1 MRKKFMIAE
10 QLQKI
15 WKLIPLGVLFF
26 FFFTILKSLTL
37 SLSNCIAFSI
47 ATILLLLIPHLLKKT
62 KLKEKINQWSPQT
75 IKVLFRFLLLVHLIF
90 MVLFSLL
97 FISEPRNDL
106 GTIYHSALEI
116 VENGKINTEI
126 DENTSCYHFYG
137 YSNNDYFN
145 NCQNN
150 IMLLLILTL
159 LYKVMS
165 LLGFALTL
173 EGTLLISQFFNILCI
188 ELAIWIG
195 LKILQKKEDPFTS
208 FIYFILSFFFLP
220 YFINAFRFYTDTIV
234 LPFSMLLIYL
244 FISIDEQKDNQKKRI
259 FSWIGMGLLAFL
271 AIQIKQSAGIIVV
284 AMFLFLLFQKRKRDL
299 LHFCTILLPILFLL
313 MALFQ
318 FWIHHTSWI
327 DMSREEWIKFP
338 TAHWIS
344 LGMTK
349 SGSYN
354 QDLVNL
360 LLEHETTV
368 EQKEQIVLQVLKQQ
382 LDSYESMGDFLDF
395 EFEKAVTTW
404 CSGTY
409 YQNSH
414 LTWFYTPNIFQ
425 EFLLSDGKYFET
437 FSIVLKT
444 YSFFLLV
451 CFLQISIQQLKEK
464 NCPNHVFYS
473 LIILGLALFLSFW
486 ETKSRYLLSFVPIFL
501 LLVSD
506 HLAKMDRE

>member
-1 MRKKFMIAE
+1 MLTQYLNR
-10 QLQKI
+10 I
-15 WKLIPLGVLFF
+15 WKLVPFGIFVF
-26 FFFTILKSLTL
+26 FFFTIFKAL
-37 SLSNCIAFSI
+37 SDNLSNIIAFSI
-47 ATILLLLIPHLLKKT
+47 AVLLLLTLPMFLKKT
-62 KLKEKINQWSPQT
+62 HLKEKINNLPT
-75 IKVLFRFLLLVHLIF
+75 RTTKILFRTFLLLHILF
-90 MVLFSLL
+90 MILFSLL

-159 LYKVMS
+159 LYQMMS
-165 LLGFALTL
+165 LFGFALTL

-338 TAHWIS
+338 TVHWIS

-349 SGSYN
+349 SGSYS

-360 LLEHETTV
+360 QLEHETTV
-368 EQKEQIVLQVLKQQ
+368 EQKEEIVLQILKQQ
-382 LDSYESMGDFLDF
+382 LSSYENMG
-395 EFEKAVTTW
+395 EF
-404 CSGTY
+404 
-409 YQNSH
+409 
-414 LTWFYTPNIFQ
+414 
-425 EFLLSDGKYFET
+425 
-437 FSIVLKT
+437 
-444 YSFFLLV
+444 
-451 CFLQISIQQLKEK
+451 
-464 NCPNHVFYS
+464 
-473 LIILGLALFLSFW
+473 
-486 ETKSRYLLSFVPIFL
+486 
-501 LLVSD
+501 
-506 HLAKMDRE
+506 

>member
-1 MRKKFMIAE
+1 
-10 QLQKI
+10 
-15 WKLIPLGVLFF
+15 
-26 FFFTILKSLTL
+26 
-37 SLSNCIAFSI
+37 
-47 ATILLLLIPHLLKKT
+47 
-62 KLKEKINQWSPQT
+62 
-75 IKVLFRFLLLVHLIF
+75 
-90 MVLFSLL
+90 
-97 FISEPRNDL
+97 
-106 GTIYHSALEI
+106 
-116 VENGKINTEI
+116 
-126 DENTSCYHFYG
+126 
-137 YSNNDYFN
+137 
-145 NCQNN
+145 
-150 IMLLLILTL
+150 
-159 LYKVMS
+159 
-165 LLGFALTL
+165 
-173 EGTLLISQFFNILCI
+173 
-188 ELAIWIG
+188 
-195 LKILQKKEDPFTS
+195 
-208 FIYFILSFFFLP
+208 
-220 YFINAFRFYTDTIV
+220 
-234 LPFSMLLIYL
+234 
-244 FISIDEQKDNQKKRI
+244 
-259 FSWIGMGLLAFL
+259 
-271 AIQIKQSAGIIVV
+271 
-284 AMFLFLLFQKRKRDL
+284 
-299 LHFCTILLPILFLL
+299 
-313 MALFQ
+313 
-318 FWIHHTSWI
+318 
-327 DMSREEWIKFP
+327 MSREEWIKFP

-501 LLVSD
+501 LLVCD

>member
-1 MRKKFMIAE
+1 MIFRIFNSFLFIDILFSLGIIKE
-10 QLQKI
+10 KNRYEEKI
-15 WKLIPLGVLFF
+15 HDCRTTSKNLETDPSRSFVF

-195 LKILQKKEDPFTS
+195 LKILQKKKILLRVLSIS
-208 FIYFILSFFFLP
+208 FCLFSFYLILLMLFAFIPIQSSFLSP
-220 YFINAFRFYTDTIV
+220 C
-234 LPFSMLLIYL
+234 
-244 FISIDEQKDNQKKRI
+244 
-259 FSWIGMGLLAFL
+259 
-271 AIQIKQSAGIIVV
+271 
-284 AMFLFLLFQKRKRDL
+284 FLF
-299 LHFCTILLPILFLL
+299 
-313 MALFQ
+313 
-318 FWIHHTSWI
+318 
-327 DMSREEWIKFP
+327 
-338 TAHWIS
+338 
-344 LGMTK
+344 
-349 SGSYN
+349 
-354 QDLVNL
+354 
-360 LLEHETTV
+360 
-368 EQKEQIVLQVLKQQ
+368 
-382 LDSYESMGDFLDF
+382 
-395 EFEKAVTTW
+395 
-404 CSGTY
+404 TY
-409 YQNSH
+409 
-414 LTWFYTPNIFQ
+414 L
-425 EFLLSDGKYFET
+425 
-437 FSIVLKT
+437 
-444 YSFFLLV
+444 
-451 CFLQISIQQLKEK
+451 
-464 NCPNHVFYS
+464 
-473 LIILGLALFLSFW
+473 
-486 ETKSRYLLSFVPIFL
+486 
-501 LLVSD
+501 
-506 HLAKMDRE
+506 